1 MKDEKHIAKQAH
13 ILSECQGAENPFAF
27 SKFIYVTS
35 VMFFKGKE
43 LGGGRCRGMMGE
55 IHLIPG
61 HLLCPEQRKINHLKR
76 ANTSLLVSFFPRLH
90 INFGGETH

>member
-43 LGGGRCRGMMGE
+43 LGGRE
-55 IHLIPG
+55 V
-61 HLLCPEQRKINHLKR
+61 QRNDGG
-76 ANTSLLVSFFPRLH
+76 NSSYPWSSLVSRTKK
-90 INFGGETH
+90 N